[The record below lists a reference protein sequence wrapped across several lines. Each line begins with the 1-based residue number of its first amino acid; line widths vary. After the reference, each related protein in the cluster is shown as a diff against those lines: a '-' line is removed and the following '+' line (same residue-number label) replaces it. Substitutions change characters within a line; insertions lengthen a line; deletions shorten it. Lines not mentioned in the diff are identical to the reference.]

1 MSRGILLISYEGFL
15 TKYNI
20 TDKDFQYA
28 EISWDELCAIYDDY
42 SSKEDE
48 YVRVLDDFV
57 DEFFNQKKIRDYG
70 LKIHS
75 LGRRVKNAE
84 HLIDKI
90 VRKKVENTS
99 KYDECNRDNY
109 LKFITDVAGVRILLV
124 YKSDWEN
131 VHSYIVSAIENDDR
145 YYIKDSLKDFDNDE
159 SHTYIAEE
167 PKVHIRNGD
176 NRDLYEKILPP
187 NRVIDDKIYRS
198 AHYIVKYHGIYV
210 EIQIRT
216 LFEEGWG
223 EVDHSILY
231 PSYKENK
238 IFQEYTELLNRL
250 SGLADEMSGFF
261 LRLES
266 IEKKT
271 EGETA
276 EGIIPVVAADS
287 NINDSFLDEEDNKQ
301 GSNQVVTY
309 ADAVKRTI
317 KGERV

>member
-1 MSRGILLISYEGFL
+1 MISYEEFL
-15 TKYNI
+15 SKYNI
-20 TDKDFQYA
+20 SDKDFRYA

-42 SSKEDE
+42 SSNEEK
-48 YVRVLDDFV
+48 YVKVLDDFV
-57 DEFFNQKKIRDYG
+57 DDFFNQSIIREHR

-99 KYDECNRDNY
+99 KYERCNRDNY
-109 LKFITDVAGVRILLV
+109 LKFITDIAGVRILLV

-131 VHSYIVSAIENDDR
+131 VHNYIVGTIEND
-145 YYIKDSLKDFDNDE
+145 YKKYIKDSLKDFDDDE

-176 NRDLYEKILPP
+176 NRDIYEKILPP

-198 AHYIVKYHGIYV
+198 AHYIIKYHGIYV
-210 EIQIRT
+210 EIQVRT

-231 PSYKENK
+231 PSHKENE
-238 IFQEYTELLNRL
+238 IFQDYTELLNRL
-250 SGLADEMSGFF
+250 SGLADEMSSFF

-266 IEKKT
+266 IEKKSEEGVKT
-271 EGETA
+271 EMT
-276 EGIIPVVAADS
+276 PVTEADS
-287 NINDSFLDEEDNKQ
+287 KIDKRFLTDGDPKQ
-301 GSNQVVTY
+301 EGSQVVTY
-309 ADAVKRTI
+309 ADVVNRTI